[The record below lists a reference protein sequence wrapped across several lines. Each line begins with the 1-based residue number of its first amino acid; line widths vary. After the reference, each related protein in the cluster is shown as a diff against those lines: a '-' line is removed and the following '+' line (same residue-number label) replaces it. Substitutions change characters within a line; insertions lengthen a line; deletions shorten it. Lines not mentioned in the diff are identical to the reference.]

1 MELFTKFVNKT
12 LSEIQERILIRGDSL
27 LHKGMVI
34 LVLLFV
40 LIGCNKSSSLL
51 SEVDQKDLN
60 NDVVTFLEKTKEA
73 NGIYLY
79 SRVGEKQYLI
89 LNNIYVNQGE
99 QATFINSIHS
109 EIQNKT
115 LVIKIEEL
123 QTDKFD
129 DKRIGEL
136 KIFKINK
143 ENEFDT
149 IQIYKND
156 KETIFDLVGG

>member
-1 MELFTKFVNKT
+1 M
-12 LSEIQERILIRGDSL
+12 
-27 LHKGMVI
+27 HKKMVI
-34 LVLLFV
+34 LVLLLI
-40 LIGCNKSSSLL
+40 LIGCNNSSSLL
-51 SEVDQKDLN
+51 TEVDQKDLN
-60 NDVVTFLEKTKEA
+60 NDVVSFLEKTKEA

-79 SRVGEKQYLI
+79 SRVGKRQYLI
-89 LNNIYVNQGE
+89 LNNSYVNQGE
-99 QATFINSIHS
+99 QASFINSIQS

-129 DKRIGEL
+129 DKRIGKL

-149 IQIYKND
+149 IHIYKND
-156 KETIFDLVGG
+156 KETSFDLVGG

>member
-1 MELFTKFVNKT
+1 M
-12 LSEIQERILIRGDSL
+12 
-27 LHKGMVI
+27 
-34 LVLLFV
+34 
-40 LIGCNKSSSLL
+40 IGCNKSSSLL

-79 SRVGEKQYLI
+79 SRVGESQYLI

-99 QATFINSIHS
+99 QVTFINSIQS

-123 QTDKFD
+123 KTGRFD
-129 DKRIGEL
+129 DKRIGKL
-136 KIFKINK
+136 KVFKINN

-149 IQIYKND
+149 IQIFRND
-156 KETIFDLVGG
+156 KATSIDLVGG

>member
-1 MELFTKFVNKT
+1 VNTTT
-12 LSEIQERILIRGDSL
+12 LSEIQERILNWGDSL
-27 LHKGMVI
+27 KQKRMVI
-34 LVLLFV
+34 LVLLLV

-79 SRVGEKQYLI
+79 SKIGESQYLI

-99 QATFINSIHS
+99 QATFINYIQS

-123 QTDKFD
+123 KTDKFD
-129 DKRIGEL
+129 DKRIGKL
-136 KIFKINK
+136 KVFKINS

-149 IQIYKND
+149 IHIFKND
-156 KETIFDLVGG
+156 KETNFDLVGG